1 MHHVVITYA
10 GHCKYERRLCLRSF
24 NTCFE
29 MYHSNLLFV
38 YILDVPNSPAFLKD
52 AFLSSQLDS
61 AVHNLSVQEEPEPE
75 LEQELWQELEL
86 GPWQEQE
93 PELELWQVS
102 WILKKIIFLY
112 QLVLQQVRNNLTIQ
126 SKLRLQIFCLKSLHS
141 SYSFLLEYFS
151 M

>member
-38 YILDVPNSPAFLKD
+38 YILDVLNSPAFLKD

-102 WILKKIIFLY
+102 WI
-112 QLVLQQVRNNLTIQ
+112 
-126 SKLRLQIFCLKSLHS
+126 
-141 SYSFLLEYFS
+141 
-151 M
+151 